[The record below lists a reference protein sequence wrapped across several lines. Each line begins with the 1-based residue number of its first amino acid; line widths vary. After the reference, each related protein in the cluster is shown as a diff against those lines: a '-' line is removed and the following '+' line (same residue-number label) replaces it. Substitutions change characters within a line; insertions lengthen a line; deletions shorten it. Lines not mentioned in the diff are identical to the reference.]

1 MQTSLETLG
10 QLERRL
16 TMAVPLAQI
25 ETEIDK
31 RLARLARNAKVPG
44 FRPGKVPLKLVAQQY
59 GPQVRSDVIS
69 ETVQASFADAVR
81 EQNLRVAGAPR
92 IEPNPGEPT
101 PGELAFSAVFEIY
114 PEIRIGELSD
124 IVIERPVSEVEPA
137 DVDHTIEVLRRQRT
151 RYEHVARPA
160 AEGDRVVVD
169 FTGTIEGV
177 EFQGG
182 QARDFAII
190 LGEGRMLPEFEAA
203 LAGMREGETRQFPV
217 TFPSD
222 YHGKEVAGKLANF
235 VLTVKSVSASHLPAV
250 DADFAKAF
258 GIASGSVEDLK
269 SEIAANLELELKRK
283 IEGKLKEQ
291 AFAALRQKAE
301 FALPK
306 SLVEQEAQS
315 MARRMAAD
323 LQQQGMKP
331 DDIKQLSP
339 DMFRAG
345 AESRVA
351 LGLVLAEVV
360 NAHGLKPKPEQVK
373 ALVHEAAQ
381 TYEQPEAV
389 VRWHY
394 DKPERLNEFETLAVE
409 RNVVDWLLQ
418 RVKVED
424 RHVPFRELMEPARS

>member
-1 MQTSLETLG
+1 MQ
-10 QLERRL
+10 
-16 TMAVPLAQI
+16 
-25 ETEIDK
+25 
-31 RLARLARNAKVPG
+31 
-44 FRPGKVPLKLVAQQY
+44 
-59 GPQVRSDVIS
+59 
-69 ETVQASFADAVR
+69 
-81 EQNLRVAGAPR
+81 
-92 IEPNPGEPT
+92 
-101 PGELAFSAVFEIY
+101 
-114 PEIRIGELSD
+114 
-124 IVIERPVSEVEPA
+124 
-137 DVDHTIEVLRRQRT
+137 
-151 RYEHVARPA
+151 
-160 AEGDRVVVD
+160 
-169 FTGTIEGV
+169 
-177 EFQGG
+177 
-182 QARDFAII
+182 DFAIELLALI
-190 LGEGRMLPEFEAA
+190 DERFVRVITIHTDVVLPLSLRMNATSQIEIVMGDVKQAFTNVKVTDHGMLSDDPADIEAA

-269 SEIAANLELELKRK
+269 SEIATNLELELKRK

-291 AFAALRQKAE
+291 AFAALRQKAD